1 MPFIFKLYYTFSAAV
16 VKDVVQVDTASRK
29 MELDKLADILDGPSI
44 VRPQSNRVGTSFWR
58 PRPVLKGHDNV

>member
-1 MPFIFKLYYTFSAAV
+1 MPFHTQVIYTFSAAV

-58 PRPVLKGHDNV
+58 PRPVLKSNM